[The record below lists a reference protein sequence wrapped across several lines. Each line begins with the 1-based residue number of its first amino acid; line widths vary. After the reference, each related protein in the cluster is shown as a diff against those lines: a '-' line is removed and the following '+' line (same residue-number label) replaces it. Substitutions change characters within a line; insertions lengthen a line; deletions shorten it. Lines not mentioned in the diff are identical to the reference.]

1 MKCYKKIIIN
11 AISLGIP
18 FYQVSNKKSLM
29 LPPKHNEYVH
39 LIFLP
44 ICIILLGSE
53 YVNTLSAHC
62 CVILYRVISVT
73 NVCVVQVLDLI
84 AELDCLMA
92 MSSASQEYGYTS
104 PKLSSHKRITVT
116 QGR

>member
-1 MKCYKKIIIN
+1 MFVCFIC
-11 AISLGIP
+11 
-18 FYQVSNKKSLM
+18 
-29 LPPKHNEYVH
+29 
-39 LIFLP
+39 LP

-62 CVILYRVISVT
+62 CVILLYRVISVT

-116 QGR
+116 EGR